1 MHRMVVSK
9 KSTEE
14 GTEVW
19 TGGTGNYRKKI
30 HGFQWNHG
38 IFDLDK
44 GLNQRRSEAEYWFE
58 K

>member
-1 MHRMVVSK
+1 MVAQDGSK

-19 TGGTGNYRKKI
+19 TGGTGNYKGV
-30 HGFQWNHG
+30 HGVQWNHG

-44 GLNQRRSEAEYWFE
+44 GQNQRRSEAEYWFE